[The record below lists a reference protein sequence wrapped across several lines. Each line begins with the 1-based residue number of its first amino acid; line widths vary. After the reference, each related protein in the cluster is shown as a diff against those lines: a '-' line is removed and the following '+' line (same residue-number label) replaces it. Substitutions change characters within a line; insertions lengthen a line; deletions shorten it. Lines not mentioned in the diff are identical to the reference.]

1 MANTAEFNSR
11 LKSIGQKLLNDEY
24 NFLNSSVKTDNLDF
38 FVCLKINS
46 TLSLENYFLTL
57 KDLRL
62 LLVAQFVS
70 SCIGQK

>member
-11 LKSIGQKLLNDEY
+11 LKSIGQKLLSDEY
-24 NFLNSSVKTDNLDF
+24 NFLDSTLKTENLDF
-38 FVCLKINS
+38 FVCLRIN
-46 TLSLENYFLTL
+46 SLENCFLTL

-70 SCIGQK
+70 SFIGQKY